1 MLFFFCKNQAGFL
14 ITLVFIRCFFKHNY
28 PYLGRGRS
36 FNFRFLDFWAVHT
49 SKAAAAAGPFE
60 QLPQL
65 LGHSNGCPR
74 TSKRQ
79 LYIVISMLVVV
90 IKAAN
95 VSSAAALFVF
105 PPLSAAAH
113 NVSRFRVVL
122 GAEFLPLYHS
132 AVAKASSATASPPA
146 PPRQLLLLLL
156 LLLLL
161 VSILR
166 KFLKV
171 NNRLSVVMTSPSLS
185 SLLHTRSMAECLC
198 VGSMGGRKLAVI
210 MALVLSVTG
219 HLRRKALKCW
229 LRRSPLLQQRIARTR
244 IVCFGSPNTA
254 AALSIYLH
262 QDSSQIAH
270 TSTSTRKL
278 LNIFWAGHP
287 STSQCIFQDLEIPG
301 RLQQHQITIIYLACP
316 YSSTITNTYFPYFR
330 YYTRINYIAV

>member
-1 MLFFFCKNQAGFL
+1 MSY
-14 ITLVFIRCFFKHNY
+14 LV
-28 PYLGRGRS
+28 L
-36 FNFRFLDFWAVHT
+36 NFYSYT
-49 SKAAAAAGPFE
+49 
-60 QLPQL
+60 
-65 LGHSNGCPR
+65 
-74 TSKRQ
+74 T
-79 LYIVISMLVVV
+79 
-90 IKAAN
+90 
-95 VSSAAALFVF
+95 AL
-105 PPLSAAAH
+105 
-113 NVSRFRVVL
+113 
-122 GAEFLPLYHS
+122 
-132 AVAKASSATASPPA
+132 SPKLPA
-146 PPRQLLLLLL
+146 PPPATPRRRGSRCCCCCCCCCYCCCWCLNC
-156 LLLLL
+156 
-161 VSILR
+161 VPG
-166 KFLKV
+166 KFLQVK
-171 NNRLSVVMTSPSLS
+171 NRLSVVMTLPSLS